1 MTKAVI
7 FDLDGLLVDTE
18 LISFKIYK
26 EILAEIGYEFSLEE
40 YAQKFSGKTEIQN
53 IRYLINNYHLPWTVE
68 YGFEKVVEI
77 VSRQVRNVLLC

>member
-26 EILAEIGYEFSLEE
+26 EILAEIGYEFSLE
-40 YAQKFSGKTEIQN
+40 
-53 IRYLINNYHLPWTVE
+53 
-68 YGFEKVVEI
+68 
-77 VSRQVRNVLLC
+77 